1 MFLLDAAPHGGGMKI
16 IFNNWKK
23 EEKRLKKR
31 QVGFAVVMVVL
42 LLLVMFFGAMIG
54 FISDYLWFQEMGY
67 VGVFFTELFT
77 QLKLG
82 IPTLIVI
89 TGLTYLYLNAL
100 KRGYYKKVD
109 AAESSSSDKKAIQR
123 VALLLSIGFGIL
135 ATLSTVTKLWF
146 EILQFSNASEFGITD
161 PIFNNDVGFYMFK
174 LEFLSQLN
182 QIGLTIVGAF
192 FLITVLFY
200 LMLMT
205 FRRPRL
211 FEPTPDSEFEEESDG
226 TRRFTGEFSQFG
238 PLGSMFE
245 SAMGGGRRRRPS
257 QQLDR
262 SNFSHLLAIAS
273 KQIIIMGIIF
283 FLMLAANFYIKQFG
297 LLYSHTGSLYGAG
310 FTDINVT
317 LVLYRILMG
326 LAVLAA
332 IFFAIGVSKRKVK
345 TALVVPVLMIVLS
358 IGGTGV
364 SLVVQ
369 NMIVSPDEINKESQY
384 LQNNISFTQMA
395 YDLQDISVKEFHAQN
410 TLTKEDILNNMGTF
424 SNIRINDFEPAE
436 QFYNQ
441 TQSIRSYYTFH
452 DVDVDRYMIDG
463 EYTQTFLSAREID
476 ETKIGDQW
484 LTQHLK
490 YTHGYGITLSRV
502 DKVTASGQ
510 PDMLIDSIPPVSEVP
525 EIQLT
530 RPEIYFGEKTNNYII
545 VNTDEEE
552 FDYPSGE
559 SNKYNMYEGT
569 AGIDLNFFNRLVF
582 TLREQSLK
590 LLVSSN
596 INSDS
601 KIIINRNVAQRVN
614 KIAPFLSYDEPYIV
628 TEGGKLYWM
637 MDAYTSS
644 PYFPY
649 SEPYNLEQG
658 YDNYIRNSVKVVVDA
673 YNGDVDFYLV
683 NHEDPVAETLA
694 KIYPGLFKN
703 FEQMPEGLRAHVRYP
718 NYLFNIQA
726 NVYKKYHMND
736 VKVFYQKEDL
746 WAVANET
753 YGQEEKPMSPN
764 YYITKLPGEEDVEF
778 INSIPYTPNGKNN
791 MTGLLVARNDNGH
804 YGELVLYR
812 LPKDRIIYGPQQI
825 EAQINQDTNISKEF
839 SLWNNSGSKYS
850 RGNMF
855 VIPVEQSL
863 IYVEPVYLEAANGSL
878 PEVKRVIV
886 AYGDRIAY
894 ESTLAQAL
902 NKLFGP
908 GSGDPL
914 SSGTPTTDGE
924 QSSGTDGEN
933 SGAAKT
939 MEELAALAN
948 EAFQNALNAQQKGDW
963 AGYGEQLNELQKYL
977 TLLQPSNVTGVDAV
991 Q

>member
-1 MFLLDAAPHGGGMKI
+1 M
-16 IFNNWKK
+16 
-23 EEKRLKKR
+23 RKR
-31 QVGFAVVMVVL
+31 QIGIFAVIAVL
-42 LLLVMFFGAMIG
+42 LLLTVFFGAIIG
-54 FISDYLWFQEMGY
+54 FISDYLWFKEMGY
-67 VGVFFTELFT
+67 IGVFFTQLFT

-82 IPTLIVI
+82 IPTLVVI

-100 KRGYYKKVD
+100 KRGYYKKVETRGS
-109 AAESSSSDKKAIQR
+109 AAVDEKTVRRA
-123 VALLLSIGFGIL
+123 ALALSVGFGVL

-146 EILQFSNASEFGITD
+146 EILQFSNATDFGVSD

-192 FLITVLFY
+192 FLVTILFY

-205 FRRPRL
+205 FRRPQI
-211 FEPTPDSEFEEESDG
+211 FESAPEPEYNEEETG
-226 TRRFTGEFSQFG
+226 RFNGSFSQFG
-238 PLGSMFE
+238 PLGQMFE
-245 SAMGGGRRRRPS
+245 QAAGGRQRRPS
-257 QQLDR
+257 MQFDR
-262 SNFSHLLAIAS
+262 NNFSHLLSIAS
-273 KQIIIMGIIF
+273 KQITIMGIIF
-283 FLMLAANFYIKQFG
+283 FLMLAANFYIKQFS
-297 LLYSHTGSLYGAG
+297 LLYSYTGTLYGAG
-310 FTDINVT
+310 YTDINVT
-317 LVLYRILMG
+317 LLLYRVLMG

-332 IFFAIGVSKRKVK
+332 IFFAVGIKKRKVK
-345 TALVVPVLMIVLS
+345 VVLIVPVLMIVLS

-364 SLVVQ
+364 AAIVQ
-369 NMIVSPDEINKESQY
+369 NVIVSPDEINKESEY
-384 LQNNISFTQMA
+384 LQNNITFTQMA
-395 YDLQDISVKEFHAQN
+395 YDLQDISIKDFPAQN
-410 TLTKEDILNNMGTF
+410 TLTKADILNNMETF

-441 TQSIRSYYTFH
+441 TQSIRSYYTFNN
-452 DVDVDRYMIDG
+452 VDVDRYMING

-476 ETKIGDQW
+476 ESKIADQW
-484 LTQHLK
+484 MTKHLK

-510 PDMLIDSIPPVSEVP
+510 PDMLIDSIPPVSKVP
-525 EIQLT
+525 EIQIT
-530 RPEIYFGEKTNNYII
+530 RPEIYFGEKTNNYIV

-569 AGIDLNFFNRLVF
+569 AGIDMTFFNRLVF
-582 TLREQSLK
+582 AIKEQSLK

-596 INSDS
+596 INNDS
-601 KIIINRNVAQRVN
+601 KIIINRNIAQRVR
-614 KIAPFLSYDEPYIV
+614 KIAPFLTYDEPYIV
-628 TEGGKLYWM
+628 TVDGKLYWM
-637 MDAYTSS
+637 LDAYTSS

-649 SEPYNLEQG
+649 SEPYNVEQS

-683 NHEDPVAETLA
+683 DHSDPVAETLA
-694 KIYPGLFKN
+694 KIYPDLFKN
-703 FEQMPEGLRAHVRYP
+703 FDQMPEALRAHVRYP

-764 YYITKLPGEEDVEF
+764 YYITKLPDEKDVEF

-886 AYGDRIAY
+886 AYGDKIAY
-894 ESTLAQAL
+894 ESTLAEAL
-902 NKLFGP
+902 NRLFGA
-908 GSGDPL
+908 GAGDPL
-914 SSGTPTTDGE
+914 SSGTPAADAG
-924 QSSGTDGEN
+924 SGV
-933 SGAAKT
+933 GAGGT
-939 MEELAALAN
+939 SDRPMTVEEMARLAN
-948 EAFQNALNAQQKGDW
+948 ESFKNALNAQQEGDW
-963 AGYGEQLNELQKYL
+963 AGYGEYLNELQKYL
-977 TLLQPSNVTGVDAV
+977 TLMQPSGSQGGDEAA